1 MEHLVIFSDHTFV
14 LFRKLS
20 KEKLSKEKQ
29 TPAVFV
35 FAEQQLYL
43 WSHEIPHILPMTE
56 KCLDFLLKSKLKNQ
70 DFGAANV

>member
-14 LFRKLS
+14 LFR
-20 KEKLSKEKQ
+20 KLSKEKQ